1 MNSSAARRFS
11 TVNPQRIP
19 SDAAASVDVSA
30 LDAVY
35 RTLLD
40 VSNPDERIQLTPAQT
55 VAVDCATRGFSVFL
69 HLPTGAGKSLAFQA
83 PALVAPP
90 GKTTLVVSP
99 LIALM
104 HDQVNALK
112 RKGVS
117 AVQVS
122 GEDRKRQSAS
132 SASLTQLLAN
142 QRLVY
147 TTPEFLLQNSEMQ
160 QWVRAVTEEDRI
172 ERVVLDEAHCVLEWG
187 NTFRPSYMQL
197 SQWRTK
203 FFSALPITLATAS
216 VTDEEITQLADI
228 FHVQLVTNADALST
242 EEDAGNTPRAAPH
255 EQMVVIQQVT
265 DRANLRIEVLRK
277 RSEDDAGAATA
288 AIIAKRVQQYPT
300 IVYCLTRREAEDVCL
315 SLVRLGCHAGVYHGG
330 LPRKRRE
337 FVRKQWMGGQLS
349 VICATSAFGMG
360 IDRSNVRFVVHHSLP
375 LSLTSYLQ
383 QIGRAGRDEQP
394 AVCLL
399 LYDESDKSRAN
410 AITSER
416 SDLDSSIS
424 SFQVS
429 NGSSHVDLEEMAA
442 FCETTG
448 CRKELLYAH
457 FGFPFYAAECPRDC
471 NCGQLDKEDDWRE
484 AYAAAKLL
492 ETTDSQD
499 PLARHHSD
507 EDDGLEVVNAKSKG
521 QVEYFYQRVLSETKK
536 LGLSKRE
543 ALSRRVVQDILARQP
558 PTEEEMA
565 ALRGVG
571 AQKASRY
578 FSIFQ

>member
-1 MNSSAARRFS
+1 MLGSMQRRRMWWSSWWPMNSSTARRFS
-11 TVNPQRIP
+11 TVKPQRT
-19 SDAAASVDVSA
+19 AAASASALA

-55 VAVDCATRGFSVFL
+55 MAVSCATRGFSVFL

-83 PALVAPP
+83 PALAAPP

-112 RKGVS
+112 RKGVN

-122 GEDRKRQSAS
+122 GEDRKRQSTS
-132 SASLTQLLAN
+132 PTSLAQLLTN

-160 QWVRAVTEEDRI
+160 QWVRAVAEEERI
-172 ERVVLDEAHCVLEWG
+172 ERIVLDEAHCVLEWG
-187 NTFRPSYMQL
+187 NTFRPSYLQL

-203 FFSALPITLATAS
+203 FFSALPMTLATAS
-216 VTDEEITQLADI
+216 VTDEEIAQLADI
-228 FHVQLVTNADALST
+228 FHVQLVTSGAALST
-242 EEDAGNTPRAAPH
+242 EESDGVAGAKPQDGNAPRAAPH

-277 RSEDDAGAATA
+277 RSGGDAGASAAAT
-288 AIIAKRVQQYPT
+288 IAKRVQQYPT
-300 IVYCLTRREAEDVCL
+300 IVYCLTRRETEDVCL

-349 VICATSAFGMG
+349 IICATSAFG
-360 IDRSNVRFVVHHSLP
+360 
-375 LSLTSYLQ
+375 
-383 QIGRAGRDEQP
+383 GRAGRDGQP

-424 SFQVS
+424 SFHVS

-442 FCETTG
+442 FCETAG
-448 CRKELLYAH
+448 CRKEFLYAY
-457 FGFPFYAAECPRDC
+457 FGFPFHAAECPRDC
-471 NCGQLDKEDDWRE
+471 NCGQLDKEDDWRA
-484 AYAAAKLL
+484 AYTAAKLL

-499 PLARHHSD
+499 LLARHHD
-507 EDDGLEVVNAKSKG
+507 EDDGLEAVNAKSKG
-521 QVEYFYQRVLSETKK
+521 RVEYLYQRVLSETKK
-536 LGLSKRE
+536 LGLPKRE

-578 FSIFQ
+578 FSIFQWD